1 MSEYLKFDKISD
13 NILKDVQYNKDI
25 VKEYDLAVIQQ
36 INIVLDFYKEE
47 VEGLERLFADENNFS
62 DNLLIQIDSNISL
75 KYIENLSYESIVKK
89 CILELEFI
97 LDLGFTAYSRTIFQ
111 LLSDLI
117 QRFKDIK
124 NNIIK
129 EGK

>member
-1 MSEYLKFDKISD
+1 MNKYLKLDKISD
-13 NILKDVQYNKDI
+13 DILKDVQYKKDI

-47 VEGLERLFADENNFS
+47 VEGLERIFADENNFS
-62 DNLLIQIDSNISL
+62 DNLLMQIDSNISL

-111 LLSDLI
+111 ILSDLL
-117 QRFKDIK
+117 QRFRDIK

>member
-13 NILKDVQYNKDI
+13 NILKDVQYKKDI

-36 INIVLDFYKEE
+36 INMVLDFYKEE
-47 VEGLERLFADENNFS
+47 VEGLERIFADENNFS
-62 DNLLIQIDSNISL
+62 DNLLMQIDSNISL

-111 LLSDLI
+111 ILSDLI

>member
-1 MSEYLKFDKISD
+1 MNKYLKLDKISD
-13 NILKDVQYNKDI
+13 DILKDVQYKKDI

-47 VEGLERLFADENNFS
+47 VEGLERIFADENNFS
-62 DNLLIQIDSNISL
+62 DNLLMQIDSNISL

-97 LDLGFTAYSRTIFQ
+97 LNLGFTAYSRTIFQ
-111 LLSDLI
+111 ILSDLI
-117 QRFKDIK
+117 QKFKDIK

>member
-1 MSEYLKFDKISD
+1 MSEYLKLDKISD
-13 NILKDVQYNKDI
+13 NILKDVQYKKDI

-47 VEGLERLFADENNFS
+47 VEGLERIFADENNFS
-62 DNLLIQIDSNISL
+62 DNLLMQIDSNISL

-111 LLSDLI
+111 ILSDLI

>member
-1 MSEYLKFDKISD
+1 MNKYLKLDKISD
-13 NILKDVQYNKDI
+13 NILKDVQYKKDI

-47 VEGLERLFADENNFS
+47 VEGLERIFADENNFS
-62 DNLLIQIDSNISL
+62 DNLLMQIDSNISL
-75 KYIENLSYESIVKK
+75 KYIETLSYESIVKK

-111 LLSDLI
+111 ILSDLI
-117 QRFKDIK
+117 QRFRDIK

>member
-36 INIVLDFYKEE
+36 INIILDFYKEE
-47 VEGLERLFADENNFS
+47 VEGLERIFADENDFS
-62 DNLLIQIDSNISL
+62 DNLLMQIDSNISL

-117 QRFKDIK
+117 QRFKDIR
-124 NNIIK
+124 
-129 EGK
+129 E

>member
-1 MSEYLKFDKISD
+1 MNKYLKLDKISD
-13 NILKDVQYNKDI
+13 DILKDVQYKKDI

-47 VEGLERLFADENNFS
+47 VDGLERIFADENNFS
-62 DNLLIQIDSNISL
+62 DNLLMQIDSNISL

-111 LLSDLI
+111 ILSDLI

>member
-1 MSEYLKFDKISD
+1 MSEYLKLDKISD
-13 NILKDVQYNKDI
+13 NILKDVQYKKDI

-47 VEGLERLFADENNFS
+47 VEGLERIFADENNFS
-62 DNLLIQIDSNISL
+62 DNLLMQIDSNISL

-97 LDLGFTAYSRTIFQ
+97 LNLGFTAYSRTIFQ

-124 NNIIK
+124 II
-129 EGK
+129 

>member
-13 NILKDVQYNKDI
+13 NILKDVQYKKDI

-47 VEGLERLFADENNFS
+47 VEGLERIFADENNFS
-62 DNLLIQIDSNISL
+62 DNLLMQIDSNISL

-111 LLSDLI
+111 ILSDLL
-117 QRFKDIK
+117 QRFRDIK

>member
-1 MSEYLKFDKISD
+1 MNKYLKLDKISD
-13 NILKDVQYNKDI
+13 NILKDVQYKKDI

-47 VEGLERLFADENNFS
+47 VEGLERIFADENNFS
-62 DNLLIQIDSNISL
+62 DNLLMQIDSNISL

-97 LDLGFTAYSRTIFQ
+97 LNLGFTAYSRTIFQ
-111 LLSDLI
+111 ILSDLI
-117 QRFKDIK
+117 QKFKDIK

>member
-13 NILKDVQYNKDI
+13 NILKDVQYKKDI

-36 INIVLDFYKEE
+36 INIILDFYKEE
-47 VEGLERLFADENNFS
+47 VEGLERIFADENNFS
-62 DNLLIQIDSNISL
+62 DNLLMQIDSNISL

-111 LLSDLI
+111 ILSDLL
-117 QRFKDIK
+117 QRFRDIK

>member
-1 MSEYLKFDKISD
+1 MSEYLKLDKISD
-13 NILKDVQYNKDI
+13 NILKDVQYKKDI

-47 VEGLERLFADENNFS
+47 VEGLERIFADENNFS
-62 DNLLIQIDSNISL
+62 DNLLMQIDSNISL

-111 LLSDLI
+111 ILSDLI
-117 QRFKDIK
+117 QKFKDIK
-124 NNIIK
+124 KII
-129 EGK
+129 

>member
-1 MSEYLKFDKISD
+1 MNKYLKLDKISD
-13 NILKDVQYNKDI
+13 DILKDVQYKKDI

-47 VEGLERLFADENNFS
+47 VEGLERIFADENNFS
-62 DNLLIQIDSNISL
+62 DNLLMQIDSNISL

>member
-13 NILKDVQYNKDI
+13 NILKDVQYKKDI

-47 VEGLERLFADENNFS
+47 VEGLERIFADENNFS
-62 DNLLIQIDSNISL
+62 DNLLMQIDSNISL

-111 LLSDLI
+111 ILSDLI
-117 QRFKDIK
+117 QKFKDIK
-124 NNIIK
+124 K
-129 EGK
+129 

>member
-13 NILKDVQYNKDI
+13 NILKDVQYKKDI

-47 VEGLERLFADENNFS
+47 VEGLERIFADENNFS
-62 DNLLIQIDSNISL
+62 DNLLMQIDSNISL

>member
-1 MSEYLKFDKISD
+1 MSEYLKLDKISD
-13 NILKDVQYNKDI
+13 NILKDVQYKKDI

-47 VEGLERLFADENNFS
+47 VEGLERIFADENNFS
-62 DNLLIQIDSNISL
+62 DNLLMQIDSNISL

-111 LLSDLI
+111 ILSDLL
-117 QRFKDIK
+117 QRFRDIK

>member
-1 MSEYLKFDKISD
+1 MNKYLKLDKISD
-13 NILKDVQYNKDI
+13 DILKNVQYKKDI

-47 VEGLERLFADENNFS
+47 VEGLERIFADENNFS
-62 DNLLIQIDSNISL
+62 DNLLMQIDSNISL

-89 CILELEFI
+89 CILELEYI

-111 LLSDLI
+111 ILSDLL
-117 QRFKDIK
+117 QRFRDIK

>member
-1 MSEYLKFDKISD
+1 MSEYLKLDKISD
-13 NILKDVQYNKDI
+13 DILKDVQYKKDI

-47 VEGLERLFADENNFS
+47 VEGLERIFADENNFS
-62 DNLLIQIDSNISL
+62 DNLLMQIDSNISL

-89 CILELEFI
+89 CILELEYI

-111 LLSDLI
+111 ILSDLL
-117 QRFKDIK
+117 QRFRDIK

>member
-1 MSEYLKFDKISD
+1 MSEYLKLDKISD
-13 NILKDVQYNKDI
+13 NILKDVQYKKDI

-47 VEGLERLFADENNFS
+47 VEGLERIFADENNFS
-62 DNLLIQIDSNISL
+62 DNLLMQIDSNISL

-89 CILELEFI
+89 CILELEYI

-111 LLSDLI
+111 ILSDLL
-117 QRFKDIK
+117 QRFRDIK

>member
-47 VEGLERLFADENNFS
+47 VEGLERIFADENNFS
-62 DNLLIQIDSNISL
+62 DNLLMQIDSNISL

-117 QRFKDIK
+117 QRFKDIR
-124 NNIIK
+124 
-129 EGK
+129 E

>member
-47 VEGLERLFADENNFS
+47 VEGLEKLFADENNFS

>member
-1 MSEYLKFDKISD
+1 MNKYLKFDKISD
-13 NILKDVQYNKDI
+13 DILKDVQYKKDI

-47 VEGLERLFADENNFS
+47 VEGLERLFVDENNFS
-62 DNLLIQIDSNISL
+62 DNLLMEIDSNISL

-97 LDLGFTAYSRTIFQ
+97 LNLGFTAYSRTIFQ

>member
-1 MSEYLKFDKISD
+1 MSEYLKLDKISD
-13 NILKDVQYNKDI
+13 DILKDVQYKKDI

-47 VEGLERLFADENNFS
+47 VEGLERIFADENNFS
-62 DNLLIQIDSNISL
+62 DNLLMQIDSNISL

-111 LLSDLI
+111 ILSDLI

>member
-1 MSEYLKFDKISD
+1 MNKYLKLDKISD
-13 NILKDVQYNKDI
+13 DILKDVQYKKDI

-47 VEGLERLFADENNFS
+47 VEGLERIFADENNFS
-62 DNLLIQIDSNISL
+62 DNLLMQIDSNISL
-75 KYIENLSYESIVKK
+75 NYIENLSYESIVKK

-97 LDLGFTAYSRTIFQ
+97 LNLGFTAYSRTIFQ
-111 LLSDLI
+111 ILSDLI
-117 QRFKDIK
+117 QKFKDIK

>member
-62 DNLLIQIDSNISL
+62 DNLLVQIDPDISL
-75 KYIENLSYESIVKK
+75 NHIENLSYEAIIKK
-89 CILELEFI
+89 CLVELEFI
-97 LDLGFTAYSRTIFQ
+97 LNLGFTAYSRTIFQ
-111 LLSDLI
+111 ILFDLI
-117 QRFKDIK
+117 QRFRDIRDS
-124 NNIIK
+124 II
-129 EGK
+129 

>member
-13 NILKDVQYNKDI
+13 NILKDVQYKKDI

-47 VEGLERLFADENNFS
+47 VEGLERIFADENNFS
-62 DNLLIQIDSNISL
+62 DNLLMQIDSNISL
-75 KYIENLSYESIVKK
+75 KYIENLSYESILKK

-111 LLSDLI
+111 ILSDLI

>member
-1 MSEYLKFDKISD
+1 MNKYLKLDKISD
-13 NILKDVQYNKDI
+13 NILKDVQYKKDI

-47 VEGLERLFADENNFS
+47 VEGLERIFADENNFS
-62 DNLLIQIDSNISL
+62 DNLLMQIDSNISL

-97 LDLGFTAYSRTIFQ
+97 LNLGFTAYSRTIFQ
-111 LLSDLI
+111 ILSDLI

>member
-13 NILKDVQYNKDI
+13 NILKDVQYDKDI

-62 DNLLIQIDSNISL
+62 DNLLVQIDPDISL
-75 KYIENLSYESIVKK
+75 NHIENLSYEAIIKK
-89 CILELEFI
+89 CIVELEFI
-97 LDLGFTAYSRTIFQ
+97 LNLGFTAYSRTIFRI
-111 LLSDLI
+111 LFDLI
-117 QRFKDIK
+117 QRFRDIRDS
-124 NNIIK
+124 II
-129 EGK
+129 

>member
-1 MSEYLKFDKISD
+1 MNKYLKLDKISD
-13 NILKDVQYNKDI
+13 NILKDVQYKKDI

-47 VEGLERLFADENNFS
+47 VEGLERIFADENNFS
-62 DNLLIQIDSNISL
+62 DNLLMQIDSNISL

-111 LLSDLI
+111 ILSDLI

>member
-13 NILKDVQYNKDI
+13 DILKDVQYKKDI

-47 VEGLERLFADENNFS
+47 VEGLERIFADENNFS
-62 DNLLIQIDSNISL
+62 DNLLMQIDSNISL

-111 LLSDLI
+111 ILSDLL
-117 QRFKDIK
+117 QRFRDIK

>member
-1 MSEYLKFDKISD
+1 MSEYLKLDKISD
-13 NILKDVQYNKDI
+13 NILKDVQYKKDI

-47 VEGLERLFADENNFS
+47 VEGLERIFADENNFS
-62 DNLLIQIDSNISL
+62 DNLLMQIDSNISL

-97 LDLGFTAYSRTIFQ
+97 LNLGFTAYSRTIFQ

>member
-13 NILKDVQYNKDI
+13 NILKDVQYKKDI

-36 INIVLDFYKEE
+36 INIVLYFYKEE
-47 VEGLERLFADENNFS
+47 VEGLERIFADENNFS
-62 DNLLIQIDSNISL
+62 DNLLMQIDSNISL

-111 LLSDLI
+111 ILSDLI